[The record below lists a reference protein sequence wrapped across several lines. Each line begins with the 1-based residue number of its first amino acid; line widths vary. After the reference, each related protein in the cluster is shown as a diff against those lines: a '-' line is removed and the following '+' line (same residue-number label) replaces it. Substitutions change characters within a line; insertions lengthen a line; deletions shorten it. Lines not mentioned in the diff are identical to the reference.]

1 MTDSIYD
8 LVSELTP
15 ENDWPTPELL
25 TAIMAQ
31 GDAMVTPL
39 CQILTDPEMEGWSL
53 HYAAYLLALHGSPQA
68 IPALA
73 NTFRLFDTD
82 FLESTSDALSA
93 FGEAGIESALAAA
106 RDPEP
111 RWYPRAMAITAAVEA
126 TRDDTVLKERV
137 AASLREML
145 ADFVARQ
152 GSLTEDEIELV
163 SSVVTDLSSL
173 ADPAARELIEAAFV
187 AELVDELVIDRK
199 DVQRAYGKGD
209 AHPRREFKPHKWFEN
224 YPADYRRHQEE
235 EVKRAKEKER
245 QKQKP
250 RGLAKP
256 VAAPKL
262 GRNDPCWCG
271 SGKKYKQCH
280 LQSDTK

>member
-1 MTDSIYD
+1 MTDSIDD

-15 ENDWPTPELL
+15 ENNWPSPELL
-25 TAIMAQ
+25 TAIVEQ
-31 GDAMVTPL
+31 GEAMVTPL
-39 CQILTDPEMEGWSL
+39 CQILSDPEMEGWSL

-93 FGEAGIESALAAA
+93 FGEAAIEPALAAA

-126 TRDDTVLKERV
+126 ARDDTVLKERV

-209 AHPRREFKPHKWFEN
+209 AHPRREFKPHEWFED

-235 EVKRAKEKER
+235 DVKRAKENER

-250 RGLAKP
+250 RGLTKP

-262 GRNDPCWCG
+262 GRNEPCWCG
-271 SGKKYKQCH
+271 SGKKYKHCH